1 MAVYFF
7 DSSAIIKRYV
17 REIGTSWVI
26 GLSDP
31 KTGNRIYV
39 ASITGVEVTSAIARQ
54 GRGGNLSAAD
64 KASAMAQFE
73 RDFNNEYRTIEIV
86 SSLIKRAM
94 LLAATY
100 ALRGYDAV
108 QLAAAVEVHARRHSM
123 RLPALIL
130 VSADTA
136 LNAAALAEG
145 LLIEDPNSHV

>member
-1 MAVYFF
+1 M
-7 DSSAIIKRYV
+7 
-17 REIGTSWVI
+17 G
-26 GLSDP
+26 DP

-54 GRGGNLSAAD
+54 GRAGSLSAAD
-64 KASAMAQFE
+64 KASAMAHFE
-73 RDFNNEYRTIEIV
+73 RDFSNEYRIIEIV
-86 SSLIKRAM
+86 SALIKRAM

-108 QLAAAVEVHARRHSM
+108 QLAAVVEVHAQRQSM
-123 RLPALIL
+123 RLPSLIF

-145 LLIEDPNSHV
+145 LLLEDPNSHP